1 MLDYVYDH
9 VYVKNNVKLRDH
21 GHITGKYTGST
32 HRDCNANVKLNHEIP
47 ILFHNLT
54 NYESHL
60 IQQLDKFDFKTNV
73 ILNRLDKYLSL
84 NMINKLVFIE
94 SFQFL
99 SASVDSKQFG

>member
-21 GHITGKYTGST
+21 GHITGKYTGSA

-60 IQQLDKFDFKTNV
+60 IIQQLDKFDFKTNF
-73 ILNRLDKYLSL
+73 
-84 NMINKLVFIE
+84 M
-94 SFQFL
+94 SF
-99 SASVDSKQFG
+99 